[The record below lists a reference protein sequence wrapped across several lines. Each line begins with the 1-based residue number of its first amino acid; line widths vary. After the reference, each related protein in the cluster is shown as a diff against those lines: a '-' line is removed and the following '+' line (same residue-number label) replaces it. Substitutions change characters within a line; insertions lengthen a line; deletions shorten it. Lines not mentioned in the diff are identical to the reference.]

1 MLELYIMRHGES
13 GFERG
18 QKDFDRTLT
27 SKGISDI
34 QKVSKNVLKEI
45 NFDFVLCSAAQR
57 TKETLNHLNVL
68 SSKVLFEEAIYEASL
83 ETILHYISKL
93 NGKKVLYI
101 GHNPG
106 VTLLV
111 QYISGYSLAG
121 MVPGSCAKVVCGIED
136 WEMTSQDLFQF
147 EWYRYPEMF

>member
-27 SKGISDI
+27 SKGVSDV
-34 QKVSKNVLKEI
+34 QKMSENVLKEV
-45 NFDFVLCSAAQR
+45 NLDFVLCSAAQR
-57 TKETLNHLNVL
+57 TKETLNHLNV
-68 SSKVLFEEAIYEASL
+68 SNSKVLFEEAIYEASL
-83 ETILHYISKL
+83 ETILHYINRLK
-93 NGKKVLYI
+93 GKKVLYI

-111 QYISGYSLAG
+111 QYLSGYSLAG
-121 MVPGSCAKVVCGIED
+121 MVPGSCVKVVCGMED